1 MKVRIKNIPRL
12 AFGDKIA
19 DILEGCDLTIQTGEE
34 DSSSFL
40 QGLKQRLGNVDHV
53 DFSYLEITESI
64 RISRG
69 DNFAKEFNNIYTGM
83 FGLMSLSRPI
93 QIKVCCLEIVH

>member
-1 MKVRIKNIPRL
+1 MKVKIKNIPRL
-12 AFGDKIA
+12 AFGDRIA
-19 DILEGCDLTIQTGEE
+19 SILEGCELAVQTGEE

-40 QGLKQRLGNVDHV
+40 LSQKQRFGNVDHV

-69 DNFAKEFNNIYTGM
+69 DNFAKEFNSIYTGM